1 LALGLNTFFSV
12 VDTLMHLILKH
23 HGNSIGIAEVRYG
36 GEVWIGD
43 FAPAAG
49 YASVESIVVTA
60 NEALRNLGFLGPVAD
75 PQSEI
80 AGRAALEALE
90 VLCAELTVATE
101 NGLPIGARVVRL
113 IDSGQGGRRSV
124 FLRPDDPTADVPAV
138 LPPRHRTDAG
148 FDAPEA

>member
-1 LALGLNTFFSV
+1 MRLVLRHH
-12 VDTLMHLILKH
+12 DT
-23 HGNSIGIAEVRYG
+23 SIGIAEVRYG

-43 FAPAAG
+43 FTPAAG
-49 YASVESIVVTA
+49 YARVESIVVTA
-60 NEALRNLGFLGPVAD
+60 NLAFRNLGFLGPVAD

-90 VLCAELTVATE
+90 VLCADLTVTTE

-113 IDSGQGGRRSV
+113 IDSGQGGRRSA

-138 LPPRHRTDAG
+138 LPPRHGSDAG